1 MEKLREGTVYSGTV
15 EGYSSEGL
23 GIVRLNGA
31 VVFVP
36 RAVRG
41 EEIDLKI
48 TKVMKTAAAGEIV
61 KIRKQSPERVKPECP
76 YYGKCGGCDFQHMT
90 YTEELWAKR
99 QRVQD
104 ALTRLGGI
112 DLQVEEIL
120 GARNPMGHHLLDGG
134 GGLHDA

>member
-1 MEKLREGTVYSGTV
+1 MEKLREGKIYTGIV

-23 GIVRLNGA
+23 GIVKLDGA

-61 KIRKQSPERVKPECP
+61 KIRKASPER
-76 YYGKCGGCDFQHMT
+76 
-90 YTEELWAKR
+90 A
-99 QRVQD
+99 
-104 ALTRLGGI
+104 
-112 DLQVEEIL
+112 
-120 GARNPMGHHLLDGG
+120 
-134 GGLHDA
+134 